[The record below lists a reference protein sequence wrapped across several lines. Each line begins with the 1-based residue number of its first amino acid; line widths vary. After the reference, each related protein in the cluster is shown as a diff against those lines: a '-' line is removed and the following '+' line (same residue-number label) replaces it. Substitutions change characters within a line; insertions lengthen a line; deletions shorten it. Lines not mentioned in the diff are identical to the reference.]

1 MKNIWKYLIAT
12 AVLALA
18 AVVATGC
25 SQWDPV
31 YKHMDKEGYDVSVRY
46 DANGGVFA
54 NREGAAIVDVFNAA
68 DFDADGDG
76 TAEIKLIAPE
86 DDARNTAGN
95 YAASRTGYFLA
106 GWYTERIPRVNEKG
120 EALDDY
126 GELVSKSKKPQG
138 YIYSGRWNFD
148 SDRLKV
154 ELSSDR
160 TAFEEQM
167 TLYAAWVP
175 YFNFE
180 FYAPD
185 ENGQFR
191 LLEGANVD
199 QLMGITLPAWDETT
213 GQLNMGNVP
222 TRDNMTF
229 VEAFLDEDMT
239 QPVTGRIDGKYDA
252 ERGICLE
259 NTVKI
264 YTTWRDG
271 NWYKIYNADQFVKNG
286 KLNGSY
292 EIYADLDF
300 TGKIWPLALT
310 TGEFKGTIVGNG
322 YTIKNVTV
330 NQGDIS
336 RNNGGLFG
344 SLGISAVIS
353 DLKLENISYSIQ
365 AGSRMQDAAFGV
377 LAGTVNQGAT
387 LTDVTV
393 SGTLTLGKACYPS
406 ESYNI
411 GLLFGVGSIAGMDH
425 TNITFVL
432 EDESENPAKV
442 ELDETTG
449 RVEVT
454 YTTP

>member
-12 AVLALA
+12 AAITLA
-18 AVVATGC
+18 AVAATGC

-31 YKHMDKEGYDVSVRY
+31 YKHMDKEGYDVSVRF

-54 NREGAAIVDVFNAA
+54 NREGAAVVDVFKAA
-68 DFDADGDG
+68 DHDADGDG
-76 TAEIKLIAPE
+76 VAEIKIIAPE
-86 DDARNTAGN
+86 DEARNTAGN

-106 GWYTERIPRVNEKG
+106 GWFTERTPRINDKG

-126 GELVSKSKKPQG
+126 GELVSVSGKPQG
-138 YIYSGRWNFD
+138 YTYSGKWNFD

-154 ELSSDR
+154 DISADR
-160 TAFEEQM
+160 TAFEAQM

-185 ENGQFR
+185 ENGKFQV
-191 LLEGANVD
+191 LEGANVD
-199 QLMGITLPAWDETT
+199 QLMGIALPAWDEST
-213 GQLNMGNVP
+213 GKLNMGNVP
-222 TRDNMTF
+222 TRDDMTF

-239 QPVTGRIDGKYDA
+239 QPITGRIDGKFDA
-252 ERGICLE
+252 EHGVCLE
-259 NTVKI
+259 HTIKI
-264 YTTWRDG
+264 YTTWRAG
-271 NWYKIYNADQFVKNG
+271 NWFKIYNVDQFVKNG
-286 KLNGSY
+286 RLNGSY

-300 TGKIWPLALT
+300 EGKIWPVALT
-310 TGEFKGTIVGNG
+310 TGEFKGTIEGNG
-322 YTIKNVTV
+322 HIIKNVTV
-330 NQGDIS
+330 NQADIS

-344 SLGISAVIS
+344 ALGTASVIS
-353 DLKLENISYSIQ
+353 DLKLENITYSIQ

-393 SGTLTLGKACYPS
+393 SGTLTLGKACFPS
-406 ESYNI
+406 ASYNI
-411 GLLFGVGSIAGMDH
+411 GLLFGVGSVEGMDH
-425 TNITFVL
+425 ANITFVL
-432 EDESENPAKV
+432 EDEQENPAKA

-454 YTTP
+454 YP